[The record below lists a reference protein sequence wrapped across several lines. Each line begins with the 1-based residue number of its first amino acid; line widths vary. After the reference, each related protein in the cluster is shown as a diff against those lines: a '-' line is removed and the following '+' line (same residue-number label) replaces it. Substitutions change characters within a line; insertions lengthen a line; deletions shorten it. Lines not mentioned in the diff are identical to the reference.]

1 MKKEITEKELRLLRA
16 RGAFQWHFIIGH
28 LADVMYGMYFEVERL
43 LNKEGC
49 VFKHEEK
56 RAFNEMMSSVENSN
70 KLLLRYTKVFLGKTD
85 KEIDDFCDA
94 SDGISMVF
102 KTFVNKWF
110 KSKEN
115 QDIIMCLLASL
126 EGSPIFQQDA
136 EQLTKLVLESIEK
149 EKKEAQ
155 EKEKKV
161 TRKTTKKKK
170 ENENK
175 SI

>member
-1 MKKEITEKELRLLRA
+1 
-16 RGAFQWHFIIGH
+16 
-28 LADVMYGMYFEVERL
+28 MYGMFFEVERL

-56 RAFNEMMSSVENSN
+56 RAFNEMMNSVTKSN
-70 KLLLRYTKVFLGKTD
+70 KLLLRYTEVFLGKND
-85 KEIDDFCDA
+85 KEIDDFCNA

-102 KTFVNKWF
+102 KTFVSKWF
-110 KSKEN
+110 SSTEN
-115 QDIIMCLLASL
+115 QNKIMVFLTSL
-126 EGSPIFQQDA
+126 ESSPIFQQDV
-136 EQLTKLVLESIEK
+136 EQLTKLVLESIEE
-149 EKKEAQ
+149 EK
-155 EKEKKV
+155 KEKKV

>member
-1 MKKEITEKELRLLRA
+1 MEKEITEKELRLLRA
-16 RGAFQWHFIIGH
+16 RSAIQWHFIIGH

-56 RAFNEMMSSVENSN
+56 RAFNEMMNSVTKSN

-85 KEIDDFCDA
+85 KEIDNFCDA

-102 KTFVNKWF
+102 KTFVSKWF
-110 KSKEN
+110 SSTEN
-115 QDIIMCLLASL
+115 QNKIMVFLTSL

-136 EQLTKLVLESIEK
+136 EQLTKLVLESIEE

-155 EKEKKV
+155 KKEKKV
-161 TRKTTKKKK
+161 TKRTTKK
-170 ENENK
+170 
-175 SI
+175 

>member
-1 MKKEITEKELRLLRA
+1 MEKEITEKELRLLRA
-16 RGAFQWHFIIGH
+16 KSAMQWHFIIGH

-49 VFKHEEK
+49 MCKHEEK
-56 RAFNEMMSSVENSN
+56 RAFNEMMSSVEKSN
-70 KLLLRYTKVFLGKTD
+70 KLLLRYTEVFLGKTD

-102 KTFVNKWF
+102 KTFVSKWF

-115 QDIIMCLLASL
+115 QDKILCLLASL

-136 EQLTKLVLESIEK
+136 EQLTKLVLESIEE
-149 EKKEAQ
+149 EKKAKAQ
-155 EKEKKV
+155 EKKV

>member
-1 MKKEITEKELRLLRA
+1 MEKEITEKELRLLRA
-16 RGAFQWHFIIGH
+16 RSAIQWHFIIGH

-56 RAFNEMMSSVENSN
+56 RAFNEMMSSVEKSN
-70 KLLLRYTKVFLGKTD
+70 KLLLRYTKVFLGKND
-85 KEIDDFCDA
+85 KEFDDFCDA

-102 KTFVNKWF
+102 KTFVSKWF

-115 QDIIMCLLASL
+115 QDKIMCLLASL

-136 EQLTKLVLESIEK
+136 EQLTKLVLESIEE
-149 EKKEAQ
+149 EK
-155 EKEKKV
+155 KEKKV

>member
-1 MKKEITEKELRLLRA
+1 MEKEITEKELRLLRA
-16 RGAFQWHFIIGH
+16 RGAIQWHFIIGH

-56 RAFNEMMSSVENSN
+56 RAFNEMMSSVEKSN

-115 QDIIMCLLASL
+115 QDKIMCLLASL

-136 EQLTKLVLESIEK
+136 EQLTKLVLESIEE
-149 EKKEAQ
+149 EK
-155 EKEKKV
+155 KEKKV